1 MNNLKTPKVMKR
13 ANRLNRK
20 RIENMYID
28 YFNNFLSIQRFADHY
43 DLEIE
48 TAYRIIDIGREL
60 NHLK

>member
-1 MNNLKTPKVMKR
+1 MKR
-13 ANRLNRK
+13 ANKLNRQ

-60 NHLK
+60 NHLR